1 MQKVNGDPPSAAAFW
16 WQRGSGHNASRF
28 SLIVVI
34 QAAVLAGLL
43 VGCTRSSEPAHMRL
57 FESGVYAAMGKDT
70 MHFRLVADKTEFAT
84 LYDQIH
90 AAVLPRPEPPSLDFG
105 SKYVLAAFMGRRSTG
120 GYSIVFHENAYWQG
134 ERVTV
139 TVGIH
144 APPADAV
151 VPQVIT
157 APYSLALL
165 PKGDYRQVEV
175 LSTAGERLAV
185 LEAP

>member
-1 MQKVNGDPPSAAAFW
+1 MQKVKGGPRDAAARW
-16 WQRGSGHNASRF
+16 WRRGSRHSTSR
-28 SLIVVI
+28 LIHAVVM

-43 VGCTRSSEPAHMRL
+43 VGCMRSDQPVHMHL
-57 FESGVYAAMGKDT
+57 FESGMHAAIGEDT
-70 MHFRLVADKTEFAT
+70 MQFRLVENKTEFAT

-90 AAVLPRPEPPSLDFG
+90 ATVLPRPEPPSLDFD
-105 SKYVLAAFMGRRSTG
+105 SAYVLAAFMGRRSTG